1 MQDVSAEAIA
11 CMVDMS
17 PDEVQDVLGS
27 TARSASGSQQAVM
40 QLAQHASDT
49 LMQLQAGLSS
59 LGTAEEHGGNHCSPD
74 AARWGLCCLPLCLP
88 PAVTAAETLPASLR
102 ALPHQDR
109 AVAAGVDAGS
119 AWHHESLTALIT
131 RLSRILNE

>member
-27 TARSASGSQQAVM
+27 TASSASGAQQAIM
-40 QLAQHASDT
+40 QLARHASDT

-59 LGTAEEHGGNHCSPD
+59 SGVAQEHGGLHC
-74 AARWGLCCLPLCLP
+74 
-88 PAVTAAETLPASLR
+88 
-102 ALPHQDR
+102 
-109 AVAAGVDAGS
+109 
-119 AWHHESLTALIT
+119 LTD
-131 RLSRILNE
+131 N

>member
-59 LGTAEEHGGNHCSPD
+59 PGTAEERGGNHCSPD
-74 AARWGLCCLPLCLP
+74 AALGAFAAFLC
-88 PAVTAAETLPASLR
+88 ASNVQSLQS
-102 ALPHQDR
+102 H
-109 AVAAGVDAGS
+109 
-119 AWHHESLTALIT
+119 SLTALPYQD
-131 RLSRILNE
+131 RGCCCRW